1 MKFRGAQDS
10 KKERLR
16 PRDFPTMMKV
26 EVALEVPWSQVL
38 GLVIRIRSQ
47 LKLSAHFSRRHLT
60 GRAAASLAYEYFK
73 NRASG

>member
-1 MKFRGAQDS
+1 
-10 KKERLR
+10 
-16 PRDFPTMMKV
+16 MMKV